1 VSYGSSPIP
10 APVLRA
16 CLATLKADFLGLYGM
31 TETSGILTALPKEA
45 HRDTAN
51 EHRLLS
57 VGRPMPGVELI
68 VVDPATG
75 DPVPMGDS
83 GEVWVRGEQ
92 VMSGYFG
99 RPEQTAD
106 ALRADGWFRTGDA
119 GRLDGEG
126 YLYLTDRVKDM
137 IISGGENI
145 YPAEIERVLVEH
157 PAVAEVA
164 VIGVPHPKWGETPK
178 AVVVAA
184 AGHPVD
190 GPGLIEYCRERL
202 ARFKCPTS
210 VEQVDALPRNPT
222 GKVLKTELRRVFAG

>member
-1 VSYGSSPIP
+1 
-10 APVLRA
+10 
-16 CLATLKADFLGLYGM
+16 
-31 TETSGILTALPKEA
+31 
-45 HRDTAN
+45 
-51 EHRLLS
+51 
-57 VGRPMPGVELI
+57 
-68 VVDPATG
+68 
-75 DPVPMGDS
+75 MGDS

-106 ALRADGWFRTGDA
+106 ALRTDGWFRTGDA

-190 GPGLIEYCRERL
+190 GPSLIEYCRERL